1 MKQKL
6 GREADP
12 LLLVY
17 SRSVVSK
24 AELKEGKKQEFCL
37 GLVKFETARSNSG
50 GKTEEA
56 IQCRAQEVRDAQ
68 NHRNIV
74 R

>member
-12 LLLVY
+12 LLLVF
-17 SRSVVSK
+17 SRSVMSK
-24 AELKEGKKQEFCL
+24 AELKEGKEHEFCL
-37 GLVKFETARSNSG
+37 GLVKFETARSNSR

-56 IQCRAQEVRDAQ
+56 IQCGAQEVRDAQ
-68 NHRNIV
+68 NHHNIV
-74 R
+74 K